1 MAFIEKLKER
11 WGIES
16 NWRLAKI
23 FFIFSI
29 TGMTAVRLRKLVF
42 PLIGIDS
49 STPTWL
55 FVLTWILLITP
66 SYYFF
71 MVIYSILLGEK
82 TFFFGILNKT
92 LSRFKRKKGGF

>member
-1 MAFIEKLKER
+1 MEWIENLKIR

-29 TGMTAVRLRKLVF
+29 TGMTAVQLRKLVF

-49 STPTWL
+49 DTPTWL
-55 FVLTWILLITP
+55 FIIVWILLITP

-71 MVIYSILLGEK
+71 MIIYSIVFGEK
-82 TFFFGILNKT
+82 KFFFGIMNKT
-92 LSRFKRKKGGF
+92 LSRFKRKK